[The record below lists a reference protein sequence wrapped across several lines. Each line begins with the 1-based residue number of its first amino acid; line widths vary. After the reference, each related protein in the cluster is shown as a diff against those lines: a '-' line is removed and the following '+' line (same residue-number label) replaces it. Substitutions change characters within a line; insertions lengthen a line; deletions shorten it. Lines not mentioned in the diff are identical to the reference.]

1 MVGDERQLPVD
12 VRQEVER
19 LSEVEWD
26 SLAVQLAR
34 YTLHKS
40 RRFYW
45 RTGNSG
51 ALPCGEMI
59 ESIVSK
65 AIHLWLT
72 GRRRWNRAEY
82 VNLETFLKGI
92 IDSLLSHFAVSSD
105 NRHLVSID
113 ATVSVMS
120 VTPETELLEKER
132 VSETDQILA
141 EIIRRS
147 AGDSVVLEIIESMR
161 NGASTRREIVKA
173 TGRPS
178 EVVDNGLKRLRRL
191 GANVARSDKKH
202 EHQTARQ

>member
-1 MVGDERQLPVD
+1 MVGAERQLPVD
-12 VRQEVER
+12 VREAVER
-19 LSEVEWD
+19 ISEAEWD
-26 SLAVQLAR
+26 ALAVQLGR
-34 YTLHKS
+34 YALHKS

-45 RTGNSG
+45 RTGNTG

-82 VNLETFLKGI
+82 VNLEAFLKSI

-105 NRHLVSID
+105 NRQLVSS
-113 ATVSVMS
+113 AAAVSALS

-147 AGDSVVLEIIESMR
+147 AGDAVVLEIIESMR
-161 NGASTRREIVKA
+161 NGASNRREIVKA
-173 TGRPS
+173 TGRPA
-178 EVVDNGLKRLRRL
+178 EAVDNGLKRLRRL
-191 GANVARSDKKH
+191 GANLVRSDKKH
-202 EHQTARQ
+202 EHQTAR